1 MDMVK
6 NQTPHLIVND
16 PSLLSYLAYVRK
28 DNFLI
33 DAFFAGFILYTISYT
48 LAQTDQFSWVICQA
62 FQSLGVAVMF
72 LSALPLLRWRF
83 ENNYLRLL
91 YTLYVPWLMIV
102 VLRGFSMDFGVIK
115 SMVFD
120 SYFGALPYFV
130 PLILLFPKNLFFY
143 NRLFDVIMIM
153 AFWNIAYDLFFFR
166 GLMDGDLLNLWSQGL
181 AEEAKTMGIPAGFI
195 VLTFSYHT
203 RRRKLIAIGTL
214 LMIFFFATVRG
225 RRGLMLIS
233 TLPLVFAY
241 LMYLIQGKYR
251 VVGVALSV
259 IVSLLIVSFQTASI
273 LGESDVFDNVKER
286 GTVNTRLNVEQA
298 FFKDMEFE
306 SMIIGRGMNGTYFCP
321 TLIDVGAG
329 TFDRGVIETDY
340 LQIILK
346 GGLLSLGLLLLI
358 LLPAVWKGIFRSK
371 NLLSKAA
378 GIWILY
384 CLIAMYPA
392 NLHTFTLFYI
402 LVWVSVGICY
412 SDKLR
417 NMPDGV
423 LKQYFKQKVGFTH

>member
-1 MDMVK
+1 MVK
-6 NQTPHLIVND
+6 NQTPHLVVHD
-16 PSLLSYLAYVRK
+16 PSVVSYLAYVRK

-62 FQSLGVAVMF
+62 FQSMGIGVMF
-72 LSALPLLRWRF
+72 LSALPLIRWRF
-83 ENNYLRLL
+83 ENNYLRFL
-91 YTLYVPWLMIV
+91 YSIYVPWLMIV
-102 VLRGFSMDFGVIK
+102 VLRGFSLDFGAIK
-115 SMVFD
+115 VMLFD

-143 NRLFDVIMIM
+143 NRLFDVIMIL

-214 LMIFFFATVRG
+214 LMIFFFATIRG

-233 TLPLVFAY
+233 ILPMVFAY
-241 LMYLIQGKYR
+241 LLYLIQGKYR
-251 VVGVALSV
+251 VIGVALTV
-259 IVSLLIVSFQTASI
+259 ITGLLIVSFQTASI
-273 LGESDVFDNVKER
+273 LGESNVFDNVKER

-346 GGLLSLGLLLLI
+346 GGLISLILLLLI
-358 LLPAVWKGIFRSK
+358 LIPAVWKGIFRSR

-384 CLIAMYPA
+384 CLLAMYPA
-392 NLHTFTLFYI
+392 NLHTFTLFYLI
-402 LVWVSVGICY
+402 VWVSVGICY

-417 NMPDGV
+417 NMPDAV
-423 LKQYFKQKVGFTH
+423 LKQFFKQKIGFTH